1 MIYVNQINMEAEHD
15 QIEPDRR
22 RKKTHDAK
30 SSEKNRN
37 FTQKINTYKLW
48 HIVSLEWKFRFVPLM
63 AYALDICL
71 VISQESTNLLN
82 R

>member
-37 FTQKINTYKLW
+37 FTQKINTYKL
-48 HIVSLEWKFRFVPLM
+48 
-63 AYALDICL
+63 
-71 VISQESTNLLN
+71 
-82 R
+82 